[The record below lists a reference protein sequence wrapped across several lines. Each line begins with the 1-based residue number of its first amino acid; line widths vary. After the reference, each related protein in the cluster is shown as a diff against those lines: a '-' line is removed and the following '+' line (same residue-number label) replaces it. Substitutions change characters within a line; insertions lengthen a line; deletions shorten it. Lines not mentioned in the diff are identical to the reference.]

1 MKIKETNSTPLASGI
16 FNTIYTKY
24 GSTFE
29 WLSESDSH
37 TIDMMYYLNHSGD
50 RTISPLFQS
59 LLDMEESGSITSALD
74 LIADAIVLM
83 YKDQWNRLYDAYIT
97 KTYDPIENYSMV
109 EDENIGSKITN
120 SRSTSTGSYGFN
132 SNDAVPTDTGSE
144 SSTTTGAYNDNVRK
158 LTRSGNVG
166 VTTSQQ
172 MIQSEIDLRKWV
184 FYGNIMSDVDRMITL
199 SVYEY

>member
-1 MKIKETNSTPLASGI
+1 MKIKETNSTPLTTGI
-16 FNTIYTKY
+16 FNNIFTRYR
-24 GSTFE
+24 STFT
-29 WLSESDSH
+29 WLTQNDAH
-37 TIDMMYYLNHSGD
+37 TLDMMYYMNHSGD
-50 RTISPLFQS
+50 RTISPMFETLIQ
-59 LLDMEESGSITSALD
+59 MEESGSITSALN

-120 SRSTSTGSYGFN
+120 SRSTSTGTYGFN
-132 SNDAVPTDTGSE
+132 SDESVPTDTGLE
-144 SSTTTGAYNDNVRK
+144 SSTTTGDYNDNVRK

-172 MIQSEIDLRKWV
+172 MVQSEIDLRKWV

>member
-1 MKIKETNSTPLASGI
+1 MKIKETNSTPLTTGI
-16 FNTIYTKY
+16 FNNIFTRY
-24 GSTFE
+24 GSTFT
-29 WLSESDSH
+29 WLTQNDAH
-37 TIDMMYYLNHSGD
+37 TLDMMYYLNHSGD
-50 RTISPLFQS
+50 RTISPMFETLIQ
-59 LLDMEESGSITSALD
+59 MEESGSITSALN

-83 YKDQWNRLYDAYIT
+83 YQDQWNRLYDAYIT

-109 EDENIGSKITN
+109 EDENVGSKITN
-120 SRSTSTGSYGFN
+120 SRSTSTGTYGFN
-132 SNDAVPTDTGSE
+132 SDESVPTDTGSE